1 MTLTGETNWRWEKFF
16 LQISNRA
23 PLLEGEVDLFISTGE
38 IEKKKRKLVSRK
50 RREGKMCS
58 NFQSGFHLLRRER
71 ESYVK

>member
-38 IEKKKRKLVSRK
+38 IEKKKKK
-50 RREGKMCS
+50 IGI
-58 NFQSGFHLLRRER
+58 
-71 ESYVK
+71 

>member
-38 IEKKKRKLVSRK
+38 IKKKKENWYLGK
-50 RREGKMCS
+50 EGKGRCAVTS
-58 NFQSGFHLLRRER
+58 KAVSIFSEER
-71 ESYVK
+71 EKAM